1 MRYKRC
7 FFRIALFSGGVSHG
21 TCHRQEPAINGSCH
35 RQEIFLTFLYVEN
48 ILFYCFEDGG
58 LGFTTQL
65 KYSSL
70 LEVIFTIVSLITR
83 ESSWTSNKHEN
94 VYFPDRPRHK
104 ARFTSTRETRNEC
117 CESPRARCMRQSR
130 DWALQ

>member
-1 MRYKRC
+1 M
-7 FFRIALFSGGVSHG
+7 
-21 TCHRQEPAINGSCH
+21 GSCH
-35 RQEIFLTFLYVEN
+35 RQEIFLTFLYVVN

-58 LGFTTQL
+58 LGYTTQL

-94 VYFPDRPRHK
+94 VYFADRPRHK
-104 ARFTSTRETRNEC
+104 ARFTSTRETRNELKRVLQK
-117 CESPRARCMRQSR
+117 PAREMHEPIERLGSTRNQYGDR
-130 DWALQ
+130 LLGLVRV